1 MVWIKKWVFF
11 LGPKFRISALISVFA
26 MGFVNAPF
34 LALSKT
40 VDSAPSDWFFNYGHF
55 CKKNNGRRAKKG
67 WLNFWEEV
75 WKVVW
80 FLRESMEAGW
90 TFERKYG
97 RWLDFWKAVWKVG
110 GLLRGSMEGVVGLWE
125 EVWKLVGLLRGRME
139 ASWTFERICVVVSS
153 GGGGPCSLPKPQSL
167 PAGSFDRDRWCSL
180 ILKIP
185 TSTTSSEKC
194 MNSIS
199 N

>member
-1 MVWIKKWVFF
+1 M
-11 LGPKFRISALISVFA
+11 P
-26 MGFVNAPF
+26 N
-34 LALSKT
+34 KT
-40 VDSAPSDWFFNYGHF
+40 
-55 CKKNNGRRAKKG
+55 
-67 WLNFWEEV
+67 
-75 WKVVW
+75 
-80 FLRESMEAGW
+80 GW

-97 RWLDFWKAVWKVG
+97 RWFDFWEKVWRLVG
-110 GLLRGSMEGVVGLWE
+110 HLRGSMEGGWTFERQYGRLMDFWEEVWKVWLDFEGKYGSWLDFWE
-125 EVWKLVGLLRGRME
+125 EVWKLVGLLRGRIE

-194 MNSIS
+194 LHSIS
-199 N
+199 NQNLS